1 MWSLTLRLR
10 LRLTLRL
17 TLTLTLTLSLSLSLR
32 LRLTLTRILAL
43 SLTLTLRWSRVVT
56 LRYEHGASRDGAMHE
71 LRRPEHL
78 VGSAWPCFYDPDW
91 DPHAAVIPS
100 AQLAFESEMGYSLW
114 RWALLALCVLLL
126 LAGAAMLVYTAFLGV
141 ERVEAAM
148 VQMH

>member
-1 MWSLTLRLR
+1 
-10 LRLTLRL
+10 
-17 TLTLTLTLSLSLSLR
+17 
-32 LRLTLTRILAL
+32 
-43 SLTLTLRWSRVVT
+43 
-56 LRYEHGASRDGAMHE
+56 MHE
-71 LRRPEHL
+71 LRRPEHV
-78 VGSAWPCFYDPDW
+78 VGSEWPCFYDPDW

-126 LAGAAMLVYTAFLGV
+126 LAGAAMLVYTAYLGV